1 MQEYANIFHL
11 TSFNCWTQD
20 VSDFTAQSIL
30 HPWALEVSSFL
41 FTLVTAEYW
50 PTFVML
56 GITLTGPP
64 LKIRFSVYAFSGWMC
79 EQPQTLHMHHSTQW
93 SSNVQLQEQEEK
105 PIFDWRGT
113 PTFTLLPTTV
123 FEKLLCVPLVFLSK
137 GLHGTH
143 AWLWVSLYCGLFLW
157 LRGKVGSSSPQS
169 AEQRQWALSLNTQ
182 PPDTSLK

>member
-105 PIFDWRGT
+105 PIFDWRATLSADTHFYTVTHHSFWEAALCTTCLFIQGT
-113 PTFTLLPTTV
+113 AWNPRLAVSKPVLWTFPV
-123 FEKLLCVPLVFLSK
+123 VE
-137 GLHGTH
+137 
-143 AWLWVSLYCGLFLW
+143 
-157 LRGKVGSSSPQS
+157 R
-169 AEQRQWALSLNTQ
+169 
-182 PPDTSLK
+182 